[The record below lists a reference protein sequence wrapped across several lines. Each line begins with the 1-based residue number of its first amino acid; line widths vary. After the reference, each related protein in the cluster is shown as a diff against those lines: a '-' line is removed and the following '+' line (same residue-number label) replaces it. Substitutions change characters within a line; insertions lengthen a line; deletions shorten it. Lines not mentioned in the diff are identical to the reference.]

1 MSRGMWEEM
10 EDKTDEA
17 KMIEI
22 EEERIFKNEKVQRE
36 KGKI

>member
-10 EDKTDEA
+10 KDKKDEA

-22 EEERIFKNEKVQRE
+22 EEERIKKKRKYKERK
-36 KGKI
+36 KGN